1 MKEIALMHYSN
12 DKSNEFLNICSDFHL
27 GRHFF
32 GLVGGF
38 FVGLSVTLPHE
49 IVQKIKILSKMKTL
63 KLWRIAF
70 MMLAAM
76 LSLASC
82 SSDDD
87 NDVYEATE
95 LGGTWQKVYDE
106 GVADAGTVQYTFHP
120 QSVNN
125 GTVDIFTSDWA
136 AGETTVYRIYTVT
149 DAGHLQISPKPD
161 DTSVALTVDCDIRR
175 LTSTQMIWN
184 KPGTSEE
191 IARFTKEK

>member
-1 MKEIALMHYSN
+1 
-12 DKSNEFLNICSDFHL
+12 
-27 GRHFF
+27 
-32 GLVGGF
+32 
-38 FVGLSVTLPHE
+38 
-49 IVQKIKILSKMKTL
+49 MKTM

-70 MMLAAM
+70 VMLAAF
-76 LSLASC
+76 SLASC

-87 NDVYEATE
+87 SNVYEAAE

-106 GVADAGTVQYTFHP
+106 GVADAGTVQYTFRP
-120 QSVNN
+120 QSANN

-136 AGETTVYRIYTVT
+136 AGDTTVYPSDWAAGDTTVYRIYTVT
-149 DAGHLQISPKPD
+149 NAGHLLISPKPD

>member
-1 MKEIALMHYSN
+1 
-12 DKSNEFLNICSDFHL
+12 
-27 GRHFF
+27 
-32 GLVGGF
+32 
-38 FVGLSVTLPHE
+38 
-49 IVQKIKILSKMKTL
+49 MKTM
-63 KLWRIAF
+63 KLWRIALV
-70 MMLAAM
+70 MLAAF
-76 LSLASC
+76 SLASC

-106 GVADAGTVQYTFHP
+106 GVADAGMVQYTFHP

-136 AGETTVYRIYTVT
+136 AGDTTVYRIYTVS
-149 DAGHLQISPKPD
+149 DAGRLHISPKPD

-175 LTSTQMIWN
+175 LTSTQMIWYHTDSN
-184 KPGTSEE
+184 EE

>member
-1 MKEIALMHYSN
+1 
-12 DKSNEFLNICSDFHL
+12 
-27 GRHFF
+27 
-32 GLVGGF
+32 
-38 FVGLSVTLPHE
+38 
-49 IVQKIKILSKMKTL
+49 MKTM

-70 MMLAAM
+70 VMLAAF
-76 LSLASC
+76 SLASC

-106 GVADAGTVQYTFHP
+106 GVADAGMVQYTFHP

-136 AGETTVYRIYTVT
+136 AGDTTVYRIYTIT

-175 LTSTQMIWN
+175 LTSTQMIWYN
-184 KPGTSEE
+184 TDSNEE
-191 IARFTKEK
+191 LARFKKIK

>member
-1 MKEIALMHYSN
+1 
-12 DKSNEFLNICSDFHL
+12 
-27 GRHFF
+27 
-32 GLVGGF
+32 
-38 FVGLSVTLPHE
+38 
-49 IVQKIKILSKMKTL
+49 MKTM
-63 KLWRIAF
+63 KLWRNILV
-70 MMLAAM
+70 MCAAM

-87 NDVYEATE
+87 NDVYEAAE

-106 GVADAGTVQYTFHP
+106 GVADAAMVQYTFHP
-120 QSVNN
+120 QSANN

-136 AGETTVYRIYTVT
+136 AGDTTVYRIYTVT

-161 DTSVALTVDCDIRR
+161 DTSVALTVDCDIHR

-184 KPGTSEE
+184 KPGTGEE